1 MINYGRQSIDNKDI
15 KSVTS
20 VLKSNLLTQGPEVK
34 KFEDIL
40 KKFLGAKFTC
50 VVNSGTAALHL
61 ACLALNLKKG
71 DLVLTTPITFLASV
85 NSILYVG
92 ATPVFIDINSKNYCI
107 DIFKMEKKI
116 KELIKKGKKIKA
128 AIITD
133 YAGHTCD
140 WKNIK
145 KLSLKYK
152 FKTINDN
159 CHSLGSKYNK
169 DIKYAAKFADVV
181 THSFHPVKVITTG
194 EGGSLTTNNKEIF
207 KKVNLLRTHGVFR
220 NKGLKKDHGNWFYE
234 MQDLGYNYRLPDI
247 NAALGSSQFKKL
259 YKFLKKRKY
268 IADFY
273 NRKFRL
279 KNNFTIPHIESFCD
293 HSFHLYPLKVNFDN
307 IKISKKIFFRK
318 LLENKI
324 NLQVHYIPIHLQKY
338 YRKKFGYKIGD
349 YPIAE
354 EYYKKTIS
362 LPIYYE
368 LTDKQLNFIVK
379 TINKFA
385 K

>member
-1 MINYGRQSIDNKDI
+1 MISYGRQSVDSKDI
-15 KSVTS
+15 KSVVS
-20 VLKSNLLTQGPEVK
+20 VLKSKMLTQGPEVT
-34 KFEDIL
+34 KFENKL

-50 VVNSGTAALHL
+50 VMNSGTAALHL

-92 ATPVFIDINSKNYCI
+92 ATPIFVDINSKNYCI
-107 DIFKMEKKI
+107 DVHKMERKI
-116 KELIKKGKKIKA
+116 KELIKKGKRIKA

-133 YAGHTCD
+133 YAGHPCD

-159 CHSLGSKYNK
+159 CHSLGSKYYK
-169 DIKYAAKFADVV
+169 DIRYATKFADIV

-207 KKVNLLRTHGVFR
+207 KKVNLLRTHGVVR
-220 NKGLKKDHGNWFYE
+220 NNDLKKKNGNWFYE
-234 MQDLGYNYRLPDI
+234 MRDLGYNYRLSDI
-247 NAALGSSQFKKL
+247 NAALGVSQLQKL
-259 YKFLKKRKY
+259 NKFIKKRKY
-268 IADFY
+268 IANFY
-273 NRKFRL
+273 NKEFKFN
-279 KNNFTIPHIESFCD
+279 NNFTVPQVESFCD
-293 HSFHLYPLKVNFDN
+293 HSFHLYPLKINFDN
-307 IKISKKIFFRK
+307 LKISKKKFFKK
-318 LLENKI
+318 LLEKKI

-349 YPIAE
+349 YPISE
-354 EYYKKTIS
+354 NYYKKTVS
-362 LPIYYE
+362 LPIYFD
-368 LTDKQLNFIVK
+368 LTTKQLNYIVK
-379 TINKFA
+379 NINQLA